1 MLFWDGNSRHPTL
14 WLHPHGIMCFA
25 LPHEARCGVCFVRV
39 EGMSEYMLKDW
50 WWADGLIFLSKVGW
64 LGVSRVVFKEMVGKG
79 FQVMK

>member
-1 MLFWDGNSRHPTL
+1 
-14 WLHPHGIMCFA
+14 
-25 LPHEARCGVCFVRV
+25 
-39 EGMSEYMLKDW
+39 MSEYMLKDW